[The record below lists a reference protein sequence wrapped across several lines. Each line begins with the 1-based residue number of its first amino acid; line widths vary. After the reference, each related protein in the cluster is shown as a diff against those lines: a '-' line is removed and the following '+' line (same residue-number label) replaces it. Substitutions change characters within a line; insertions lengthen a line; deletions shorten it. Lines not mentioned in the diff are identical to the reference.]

1 MSTPLEVHWRH
12 STTRLSPLH
21 ALITVCRL
29 PPSLR
34 SCIGYARK
42 HKIQQQKC
50 SLSFM
55 TFCTFKIN
63 ASWWQATCSAR
74 NRSSVRVL
82 CAGLLGT
89 GVILTVWRRAVHWCV
104 ALAQPSRTWRALRT
118 HVLLSCAERRI
129 TLTEGGFKPFCA
141 TCRNPDSFE
150 SPCDS
155 GYLGRYPTS
164 CGSPRSGLGITDM
177 ELREMLIKKS

>member
-1 MSTPLEVHWRH
+1 MFSLPSVHCPRAFWGTD
-12 STTRLSPLH
+12 SKDTLFSYSCCPILYRLCAHIKFNNKNVAFHLN
-21 ALITVCRL
+21 I
-29 PPSLR
+29 
-34 SCIGYARK
+34 
-42 HKIQQQKC
+42 
-50 SLSFM
+50 
-55 TFCTFKIN
+55 TFCIFKIN
-63 ASWWQATCSAR
+63 ANGLQATCSAR

-129 TLTEGGFKPFCA
+129 TFIEGGFKPFCT

-150 SPCDS
+150 SPCDA